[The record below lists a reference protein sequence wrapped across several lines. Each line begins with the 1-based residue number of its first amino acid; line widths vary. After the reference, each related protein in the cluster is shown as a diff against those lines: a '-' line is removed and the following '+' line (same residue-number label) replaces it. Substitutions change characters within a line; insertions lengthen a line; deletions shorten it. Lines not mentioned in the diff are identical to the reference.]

1 MPEAMK
7 YDLVIATTLCFKPY
21 GHVKDG
27 EYRRK
32 LWENMQRSLEK
43 SDMSSM
49 NILHVTNETDKG
61 WNDNYLELLAFC
73 KDQAPLCLIADSDG
87 YFHPE
92 WLNWLNLAMSEFP
105 NASGWQLY
113 KSPRMLDYDLR
124 TPLRIENNMFFSL
137 PTERTHASP
146 HGLCFRTCDYFPS
159 EPGEWFESFIGKIKQ
174 RHGMGF
180 INPSVSL
187 IQHCGQYGL
196 NNIPGGS
203 EDFDPNFPLND
214 ECGLSVL
221 T

>member
-1 MPEAMK
+1 MK

-61 WNDNYLELLAFC
+61 WNDNYLELLNFC

-87 YFHPE
+87 YFHHS
-92 WLNWLNLAMSEFP
+92 WLTWLTVAVAGYP
-105 NASGWQLY
+105 DARGWQLY
-113 KSPRMLDYDLR
+113 RSPRMKDYEA
-124 TPLRIENNMFFSL
+124 TPNR
-137 PTERTHASP
+137 RTHASP
-146 HGLCFRTCDYFPS
+146 HGLCFRTAEYAPS
-159 EPGEWFESFIGKIKQ
+159 INGEWFEAFIGKLPGD
-174 RHGMGF
+174 HF
-180 INPSVSL
+180 IVPAYSML
-187 IQHCGQYGL
+187 QHCGQYGL

-203 EDFDPNFPLND
+203 EDFDPDFPLND
-214 ECGLSVL
+214 ECL
-221 T
+221 TSTLKLVMEA

>member
-1 MPEAMK
+1 MK

-32 LWENMQRSLEK
+32 LWDNMQRSLEK

-92 WLNWLNLAMSEFP
+92 WLNWLKCALDEFP

-113 KSPRMLDYDLR
+113 RSPRMADYDVFGYR
-124 TPLRIENNMFFSL
+124 YRRS
-137 PTERTHASP
+137 HASP
-146 HGLCFRTCDYFPS
+146 HGLCFRTANYVPAS
-159 EPGEWFESFIGKIKQ
+159 QGEWFETFIGKL
-174 RHGMGF
+174 RGEGF
-180 INPSVSL
+180 IVPGTSML
-187 IQHCGQYGL
+187 QHCGAYGL

-203 EDFDPNFPLND
+203 EDYDPNFPLNH
-214 ECGLSVL
+214 ECGLNQVFA
-221 T
+221 